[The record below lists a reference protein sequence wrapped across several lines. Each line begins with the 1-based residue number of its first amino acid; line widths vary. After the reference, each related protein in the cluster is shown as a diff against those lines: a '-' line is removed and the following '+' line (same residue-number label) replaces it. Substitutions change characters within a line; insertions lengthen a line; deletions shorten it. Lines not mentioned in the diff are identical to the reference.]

1 MKTIKTTLFLIILL
15 TSSLSFSQGA
25 MLVSDPVG
33 YAQLVQNAS
42 NTLQTLKTAKE
53 SYEMAKDIYTT
64 AKKVNDAFKSAK
76 VCGQILDN
84 LEGTYNNISSVPRLI
99 NSIEH
104 STIRK
109 NLLRA
114 TDDLTAD
121 VDVFSELSATVVSDN
136 VLSMNDAERLSAI
149 TSLYQKSKDLR
160 EKSEQLIKVINR
172 SK

>member
-1 MKTIKTTLFLIILL
+1 MKTIKTTLFLVALL
-15 TSSLSFSQGA
+15 TSGFSFSQGA

-33 YAQLVQNAS
+33 YAQLVTTAT
-42 NTLQTLKTAKE
+42 NTLETLKTAKE
-53 SYEMAKDIYTT
+53 SYEMAKEVYTT

-76 VCGQILDN
+76 VCTQILDN
-84 LEGTYNNISSVPRLI
+84 LEGTYNNISAVPRLI
-99 NSIEH
+99 SDIEH
-104 STIRK
+104 PTIRK

-114 TDDLTAD
+114 TNDLTAD
-121 VDVFSELSATVVSDN
+121 VDVFSELSTSVVSDN

-149 TSLYQKSKDLR
+149 SNLYQKSKELR